1 MLVRHRDIP
10 LNRDASARLLPA
22 LVTVMVYLAALAV
35 VSAMAMH
42 KIASRWDSGLAGSL
56 TIQMPLAEEGTVDT
70 PGPDPEAALEVL
82 DLLDGMDSV
91 REARV
96 LSNDEVTRLLEP
108 WLGTTGS
115 ATDLPLPQLIAVT
128 LNTGDKDAVARLTHD
143 LQAAVPGIIVEDHEQ
158 WLGNLL
164 NLAYSIEMI
173 ALAVVILVCFS
184 AVLMVVTVTRMGL
197 AVHQQII
204 ELLHL
209 IGAHD
214 SYVAAQF
221 QRHAL
226 MLGLRG
232 GMQGLILAVPTVLLL
247 GHLIGRTEA
256 ALLPELSLSPYEWA
270 VLALLPL
277 TAAGLTMVTARITVL
292 RRLGS
297 MP

>member
-1 MLVRHRDIP
+1 MLTKSKDIP

-22 LVTVMVYLAALAV
+22 LITVMVFLATLAV

-42 KIASRWDSGLAGSL
+42 KIASRWDSGLTGSI
-56 TIQMPLAEEGTVDT
+56 TVQMPLVEEGTAAE
-70 PGPDPEAALEVL
+70 PGSDPESIIQVL
-82 DLLDGMDSV
+82 DLLDGMAMV
-91 REARV
+91 GEARV
-96 LSNDEVTRLLEP
+96 LSNEEVTVLLEP
-108 WLGTTGS
+108 WLGTTGTAS
-115 ATDLPLPQLIAVT
+115 DLPLPQLIAVT
-128 LNTGDKDAVARLTHD
+128 LKASGRDAVEQLTQD

-164 NLAYSIEMI
+164 DLAYSIELI
-173 ALAVVILVCFS
+173 ALAVVVLVCFS

-232 GMQGLILAVPTVLLL
+232 GLQGLVLAIPTVLLL